1 MKDPKS
7 ICFTGKL
14 SRPRKELIEIAKE
27 HGFTVKG
34 SVTNDLGHLVYPD
47 DDWRSTKVYEA
58 RRRGVNMILE
68 SQFWE
73 MVELDELKNLMH
85 MK

>member
-7 ICFTGKL
+7 ICFTG
-14 SRPRKELIEIAKE
+14 KE

-34 SVTNDLGHLVYPD
+34 SVTNDLGHLVYPG

-58 RRRGVNMILE
+58 RRRGMNMILE